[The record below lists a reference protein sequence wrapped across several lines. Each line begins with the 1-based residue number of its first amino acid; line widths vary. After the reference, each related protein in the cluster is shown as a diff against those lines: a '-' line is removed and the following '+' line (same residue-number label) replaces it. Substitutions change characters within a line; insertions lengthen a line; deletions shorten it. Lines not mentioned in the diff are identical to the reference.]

1 MVPRFERRVIAF
13 SIDISALAITMLLVG
28 LGIQGKL
35 GLKYLLVLLVFILT
49 SIVPLILSK
58 GQTFGK
64 RIQGIKV
71 VNLDD
76 SNTNTYVLILRE
88 LFKMIL
94 SISTFGIYSLVCYFA
109 LTEKGKSRTIHDY
122 IFKTKV
128 ISTLKRDVKKRE
140 EHFLGTSESLKKK
153 GL

>member
-28 LGIQGKL
+28 LGIQGNL

-49 SIVPLILSK
+49 TIVPLFLSK

-76 SNTNTYVLILRE
+76 SNTKTYILILRE

-94 SISTFGIYSLVCYFA
+94 SISTFGI
-109 LTEKGKSRTIHDY
+109 
-122 IFKTKV
+122 
-128 ISTLKRDVKKRE
+128 
-140 EHFLGTSESLKKK
+140 
-153 GL
+153 